1 MTQREKLMSAATAR
15 DYRYISSK
23 ETAQIVRKHLKA
35 KFPGTSFSV
44 RKGYAA
50 SGVDVTVKFR
60 RDHNPEL
67 WDEINAALAG
77 FDGTGF
83 DGMIDMSYYIE
94 SWLLPDGSAVPA
106 RSSGTTGSRGVYEP
120 FDHPA
125 PVEGAE
131 RVQFSGSVRLSHDWR
146 NMND

>member
-1 MTQREKLMSAATAR
+1 MSAAASKS
-15 DYRYISSK
+15 DYRFVGSK
-23 ETAQIVRKHLKA
+23 ETAQLVRTYLK
-35 KFPGTSFSV
+35 KTFPETKFSV
-44 RKGYAA
+44 RKGYGS
-50 SGVDVTVKFR
+50 SGVDVLVKFR
-60 RDHNPEL
+60 RDHDPKL
-67 WDEINAALAG
+67 WDQINDILKG
-77 FDGTGF
+77 FDGERF
-83 DGMIDMSYYIE
+83 DGMIDMAYYIE